1 MSVKI
6 TIVTGK
12 TDQNQFIRLPW
23 SIYRDDPNWVPP
35 LIIDQKEMFDK
46 RRFPFFGHSEADFFL
61 AWRDGRPVGRIAA
74 IRNNNHLKIYRDD
87 VGFFGFFE
95 CINDPDVA
103 NALFNAAA
111 NWLHERGLKW
121 MRGPESYSQNE
132 EAGLL
137 VDGFGS
143 PPVLMMTYN
152 PAYYSG
158 LLETA
163 GFNKI
168 MDLYAYAISHAD
180 RVPALLAEKVT
191 LIKKRAG
198 FTVRPLN
205 MRQIDRE
212 VEAIKTI
219 YNAAW
224 SENWGAVPLTD
235 REMDHLVKNLV
246 QIVIPDMAL
255 VAEIDAKPVGI
266 SITVPDINEALIK
279 INGRLLPFGLL
290 KLLWYRRRITGVR
303 TLIMGVL
310 KEYRKIGIDS
320 VMYYE
325 TFKNGLA
332 HGFTHGEMSWI
343 LENNHLMRYA
353 LENLEGCQIYK
364 TYRLY
369 QKAIGY
375 PITHT
380 PTRNVTPII
389 RPAPS
394 FCVQYLSLDACR
406 NGSVYLQRFTDHPVN
421 RCNAKPTGLFS
432 VAGHS
437 FGSGADWVGMDFS
450 TGAVAAPLASFLDF
464 FHTADPADGAAL

>member
-369 QKAIGY
+369 QKAIG
-375 PITHT
+375 
-380 PTRNVTPII
+380 
-389 RPAPS
+389 
-394 FCVQYLSLDACR
+394 
-406 NGSVYLQRFTDHPVN
+406 
-421 RCNAKPTGLFS
+421 
-432 VAGHS
+432 
-437 FGSGADWVGMDFS
+437 
-450 TGAVAAPLASFLDF
+450 
-464 FHTADPADGAAL
+464 